1 MVYTERAETECRSFT
16 WHEPCYTQ
24 YHIHMKREVLLMQ
37 FTKKYYLKQKQNNN
51 KTIDQL
57 CLLIL

>member
-1 MVYTERAETECRSFT
+1 MFT
-16 WHEPCYTQ
+16 YHALINALSAHISDTCYTQ